1 MNKAYIEMM
10 KIQTRRDRRLDL
22 IASAFGWTITGI
34 GACIGAGFFY
44 VTTYMFLSIGGA

>member
-1 MNKAYIEMM
+1 VNKAYIQMV
-10 KIQTRRDRRLDL
+10 KLQTRRNRRADILV
-22 IASAFGWTITGI
+22 SAFCWTILGI